1 MLGFN
6 DYPLEQLRK
15 LTAVQTVM
23 QKLGIKDKKALDKL
37 MDEGG
42 RAFRDSFESKVIIE
56 FANTGG

>member
-15 LTAVQTVM
+15 LVAVQNVM
-23 QKLGIKDKKALDKL
+23 QKLGFKDKAALDKFL
-37 MDEGG
+37 EEGG
-42 RAFRDSFESKVIIE
+42 KRARDSFESKIIIE